1 MKILVVEDNRWLQVL
16 YQNEL
21 AEEGYEVFVAGSG
34 AKALEQFESVKPDLV
49 TIDLGL
55 PDAEG
60 ASILAEMK
68 EKFPE
73 VPVIILTAYD
83 RIDEEAKSLADASL
97 MKSSD
102 LSSMR
107 EEIARL
113 LSEPRPKRKAL
124 RRASNLV

>member
-21 AEEGYEVFVAGSG
+21 AEEGYQVFVAGSG
-34 AKALEQFESVKPDLV
+34 AEALEQFESVEPDLV

-83 RIDEEAKSLADASL
+83 RIDGEAESLADASL

-113 LSEPRPKRKAL
+113 LSESQPKKKAFPK
-124 RRASNLV
+124 ASNFV